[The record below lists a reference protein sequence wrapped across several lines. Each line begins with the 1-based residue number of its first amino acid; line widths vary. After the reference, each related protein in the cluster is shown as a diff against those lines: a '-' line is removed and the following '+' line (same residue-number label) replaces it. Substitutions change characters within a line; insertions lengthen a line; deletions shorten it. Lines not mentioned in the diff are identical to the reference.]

1 MKIMISQLS
10 RSVAS
15 SFVLLALVN
24 ILHASIGVH
33 AKVDWECTVKIEHK
47 DKRLETAVTF
57 SELELEAV
65 HPQTSFYYG
74 KFPCRDNGVC
84 DVQVAN
90 KTEFALRVNGPKYLK
105 FEPR

>member
-1 MKIMISQLS
+1 MISMLS

-24 ILHASIGVH
+24 ILHASIGVN

-47 DKRLETAVTF
+47 DERLETAVTF

-65 HPQTSFYYG
+65 HP
-74 KFPCRDNGVC
+74 
-84 DVQVAN
+84 
-90 KTEFALRVNGPKYLK
+90 
-105 FEPR
+105 